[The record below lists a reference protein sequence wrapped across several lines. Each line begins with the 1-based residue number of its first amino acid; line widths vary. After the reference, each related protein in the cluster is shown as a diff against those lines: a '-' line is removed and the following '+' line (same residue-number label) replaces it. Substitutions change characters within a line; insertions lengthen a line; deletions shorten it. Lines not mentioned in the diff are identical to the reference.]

1 MSYREK
7 KIIVGFTTGDINGIG
22 IEVFLKVC
30 RKKRLLDFFTPILF
44 GSTKLCFYYKKILEM
59 EMNNVQEIKNFK
71 EVMDHKINVFNVW
84 KEDIK
89 FESIK
94 INHTDSGRYS
104 IASLKKAVQALKEG
118 KIDVLVTSPVN
129 KKYMNFKGFS
139 FFGHTEYLQNILEGE
154 SLMVMIHDTLKVA
167 LVTNHIPL
175 KQVTLELSVKKIIE
189 SIKILH
195 RSLIID
201 FSIEKPKI
209 AVLGCNPHSSDN
221 GLIGYEEKIK
231 IKPAIDHFF
240 QERGWLVFGP
250 YSSDSFFGNQKYRN
264 FDAVLAM
271 YHDQGLIPFKTLTF
285 HHGVNFTAGL
295 SHIRTSPDHG
305 VAYDIARKG
314 IANENSFEEAIFSA
328 IKIFN
333 NRKENRKFISSK
345 FLQKNNN

>member
-1 MSYREK
+1 M
-7 KIIVGFTTGDINGIG
+7 GFTTGDINGIG
-22 IEVFLKVC
+22 IEIFLKVC
-30 RKKRLLDFFTPILF
+30 RKKRLLDFFTPVLF
-44 GSTKLCFYYKKILEM
+44 GSTKLCSYYKKIL
-59 EMNNVQEIKNFK
+59 NIEINHIREVKNFK
-71 EVMDHKINVFNVW
+71 EIIDHKINVFNIW

-94 INHTDSGRYS
+94 INHPDSVKYPIS
-104 IASLKKAVQALKEG
+104 SLKKAAKSLKEG
-118 KIDVLVTSPVN
+118 KIDVLVTAPVN

-154 SLMVMIHDTLKVA
+154 SLMIMIHDILKIA
-167 LVTNHIPL
+167 LVTNHLPL
-175 KQVTLELSVKKIIE
+175 KKVTSELNIKKIIK

-195 RSLIID
+195 QSLIID

-221 GLIGYEEKIK
+221 GLIGNEEKTK
-231 IKPAIDHFF
+231 IKPAIDSLF
-240 QERGWLVFGP
+240 QKQGWLIFGP
-250 YSSDSFFGNQKYRN
+250 YSSDGFFGNQIYRN

-285 HHGVNFTAGL
+285 NQGVNFTAGL

-305 VAYDIARKG
+305 VAYDIAKKG

-328 IKIFN
+328 IKIFK
-333 NRKENRKFISSK
+333 NRKEYMKLSSSK
-345 FLQKNNN
+345 

>member
-1 MSYREK
+1 MNYKKK
-7 KIIVGFTTGDINGIG
+7 KIKVGFTTGDINGIG
-22 IEVFLKVC
+22 MEIFLKVC

-44 GSTKLCFYYKKILEM
+44 GSTKLCFFYKNILNIEI
-59 EMNNVQEIKNFK
+59 NNIREIKNFQ
-71 EVMDHKINVFNVW
+71 EIMDYKINVFNIW
-84 KEDIK
+84 KEDIQ

-94 INHTDSGRYS
+94 INNPDSGIYS
-104 IASLKKAVQALKEG
+104 ILSLEKAVKALKEG

-129 KKYMNFKGFS
+129 KKYMNFKNFS

-154 SLMVMIHDTLKVA
+154 SLMVMIHDLLKVA
-167 LVTNHIPL
+167 LVTNHLPL
-175 KQVTLELSVKKIIE
+175 KKVSFELNVKKIIK

-195 RSLIID
+195 KSLIID

-221 GLIGYEEKIK
+221 GLIGDEEKTK
-231 IKPAIDHFF
+231 IKPAIDNLF
-240 QERGWLVFGP
+240 QKQGWLIFGP
-250 YSSDSFFGNQKYRN
+250 YSADSFFGNQKYRH
-264 FDAVLAM
+264 FDAILSM

-285 HHGVNFTAGL
+285 NQGVNFTAGL

-305 VAYDIARKG
+305 VAYDIAKKG

-333 NRKENRKFISSK
+333 NRKENIK
-345 FLQKNNN
+345 